1 MHGRWQWVPTLG
13 GLILAFILV
22 ILSAMALNI
31 ALAHIRDNY
40 NLVQHTDSVLL
51 LCSVLDGDVV
61 EAESAERAFLLTRDD
76 DYRQRFERLNQA
88 LPRQLDELG
97 KATADNPRQQESL
110 ASIRPI
116 LRARLSEL
124 NQVVGLTP
132 TDPETALAL
141 LQAAKGRR
149 LTTMI
154 REHLVEF
161 RQAEIELLD
170 GRELQAGREL
180 TGSIVLAVTTIVLA
194 LSTGA
199 LTLYSFQRARR
210 LHREAEL
217 RTELIHLSRL
227 NMMGQMAS
235 MLAHELNQPLTATG
249 NYLRAMLRQIS
260 DAREHTPPPSALKH
274 GLSRSVAQMERA
286 RDIVQRLRNF
296 IRKGEP
302 AKAIEAIEPMLNEAV
317 ALLGMTHEGVTI
329 SRDIEADLPAVLV
342 DRIQVEQVLINLM
355 RNGIEAMRGR
365 PRRILELAASSWEP
379 NQVRIAVRD
388 TGEGIA
394 KEVAAKLFQPF
405 VTTKHNGMGVGLSI
419 CHTIITSN
427 GGLIW
432 AEANPEGGTVFNFTL
447 PVAPGIT
454 SLQAQESRVRPNV
467 ALGTVAN

>member
-1 MHGRWQWVPTLG
+1 MQGRWQWVPTLG

-31 ALAHIRDNY
+31 ALTHIRDNY
-40 NLVQHTDSVLL
+40 DLVQHTDSVLL
-51 LCSVLDGDVV
+51 QCSIIDGDVV
-61 EAESAERAFLLTRDD
+61 EVESVERAFLLTNDD
-76 DYRQRFERLNQA
+76 DYRQEFERLNQA
-88 LPRQLDELG
+88 LPRQLEELS
-97 KATADNPRQQESL
+97 KATADNLRQQESL
-110 ASIRPI
+110 ARMRPA

-124 NQVVGLTP
+124 NQVVRLTP

-141 LQAAKGRR
+141 VRAAKGRR
-149 LTTMI
+149 LTSVI
-154 REHLVEF
+154 REHIAEF
-161 RQAEIELLD
+161 RRAEIDLLD
-170 GRELQAGREL
+170 RRELQAGRQL

-194 LSTGA
+194 LLTGA

-217 RTELIHLSRL
+217 RTELIHISRL

-235 MLAHELNQPLTATG
+235 MLAHELNQPLTATS

-260 DAREHTPPPSALKH
+260 DAREHTPPSSALTH

-302 AKAIEAIEPMLNEAV
+302 AKAIEAIEPMLDEAV

-329 SRDIEADLPAVLV
+329 SRDIEPDLPAVLV

-365 PRRILELAASSWEP
+365 PRRLLELSASSWET
-379 NQVRIAVRD
+379 NLVRIAVRD

-394 KEVAAKLFQPF
+394 KEVADKLFRPF

-432 AEANPEGGTVFNFTL
+432 AEANPEGGTVFYFTL
-447 PVAPGIT
+447 PIAPGIT
-454 SLQAQESRVRPNV
+454 SRQARDSRIRPNV
-467 ALGTVAN
+467 PLGTVAT